1 MHFGTPVFGAQGREW
16 TFRRKSENEMIKFI
30 AFLRGINVGGV
41 NIKMAKLK
49 AAFEKIGFGNVRT
62 LLASG
67 NVLFDA
73 PTASESELVEKI
85 EQKLASAFGRY
96 IHVLVRRVDELK
108 RLAETKPY
116 AGIEATKQTR
126 LYVTFLPD
134 GTESS
139 LEIPY
144 ESPDKNFK
152 ILYASEREVC
162 SVLTLSADSQTVDLM
177 SILEKEYGKKV
188 TTRNWNTVERTLKA
202 AG

>member
-1 MHFGTPVFGAQGREW
+1 
-16 TFRRKSENEMIKFI
+16 MIKFI

-41 NIKMAKLK
+41 NIKMAELK